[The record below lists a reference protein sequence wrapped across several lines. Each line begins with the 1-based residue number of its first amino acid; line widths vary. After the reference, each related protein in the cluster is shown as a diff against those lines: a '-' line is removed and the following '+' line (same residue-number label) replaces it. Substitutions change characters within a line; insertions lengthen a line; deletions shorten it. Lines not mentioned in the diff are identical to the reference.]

1 MFGSEAELEEA
12 LSRPPEAVIEM
23 FRRLPGDV
31 MLLGAGGK
39 MGLSLARMTRRAADA
54 AGLKR
59 RVIAVSR
66 FQSLNSTEMFHEA
79 GIETITCDLL
89 NEAMVNQLPDADNV
103 IVMAGMKFGATGS
116 EWLTW
121 AMNAGLPHHVCRRFH
136 RSRLTVFST
145 GNVYGLTPVTDGGSR
160 ETDELHPTGEYA
172 MSCLGRERMYEYH
185 SRTSQIPV
193 SLIRLNYA
201 CDLRYGVL
209 VDLAQ
214 KVLHNQTIDLSMS
227 YFNTIWQGDANAWS
241 LLMLERGSVPPT
253 VINITG
259 RELLSVK
266 EVCEELGRLLYR
278 QVTFCGQESETSLI
292 SQTDIA
298 RRIMPAPVMT
308 ASELVA
314 GVAYWIQNGGRLLSK
329 PTHFESR
336 DGKF

>member
-12 LSRPPEAVIEM
+12 LSRPHEAVIEM
-23 FRRLPGDV
+23 FRTLPGDV

-39 MGLSLARMTRRAADA
+39 MGLSLARMARRAADA
-54 AGLKR
+54 AGSKR
-59 RVIAVSR
+59 RIIAVSR
-66 FQSLNSTEMFHEA
+66 FQSLNSTELFHEA

-89 NEAMVNQLPDADNV
+89 NEAMVNQLPDAVNV

-121 AMNAGLPHHVCRRFH
+121 AMNAGLPFHVCRHFR

-145 GNVYGLTPVTDGGSR
+145 GNVYGLTPMTEGGSR
-160 ETDELHPTGEYA
+160 EADELHPTGEYA

-259 RELLSVK
+259 PELLSVK

-278 QVTFCGQESETSLI
+278 QVTFCGKESETSLI
-292 SQTDIA
+292 SNTEIA

-308 ASELVA
+308 ASELIA
-314 GVAYWIQNGGRLLSK
+314 GVAHWIQNGGRLLSK